1 MMALSAARMEIDAG
15 GVHLL
20 AIDFRSR
27 ENGMMAARLQLEGD
41 RDVGMHVAERAKS

>member
-1 MMALSAARMEIDAG
+1 MALSAARMEIDAG

-41 RDVGMHVAERAKS
+41 CDEGMYISERAER